1 MLFPWAVPLL
11 GKFDD
16 PLVQGNK
23 KARRCQPGLIYK
35 QFLYDVLDVDQEAE
49 MKCSKSVLREEGE
62 LRE

>member
-1 MLFPWAVPLL
+1 M

>member
-1 MLFPWAVPLL
+1 L